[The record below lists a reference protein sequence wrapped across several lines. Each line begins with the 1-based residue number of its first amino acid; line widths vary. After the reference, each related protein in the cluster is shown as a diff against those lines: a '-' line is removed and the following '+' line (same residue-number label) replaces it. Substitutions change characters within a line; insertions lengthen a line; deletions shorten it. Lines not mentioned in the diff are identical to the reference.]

1 MTEEEKGMN
10 EPKAKGGT
18 SIVAWIILVVVAGAA
33 GALIWYFSA
42 F

>member
-1 MTEEEKGMN
+1 MTEEEKGA
-10 EPKAKGGT
+10 EPKAKGGV
-18 SIVAWIILVVVAGAA
+18 SIVAWIILVIAAGAA